1 MPQDTPG
8 KFFDSVHES
17 DDNMAGLAGSGVK
30 DFQWMPVSDV
40 KDLKRGS
47 DVLNCQDPPCN

>member
-8 KFFDSVHES
+8 KFSDSVRES
-17 DDNMAGLAGSGVK
+17 DNNMAGLAGLGVK

-40 KDLKRGS
+40 KDLKPGS

>member
-1 MPQDTPG
+1 
-8 KFFDSVHES
+8 
-17 DDNMAGLAGSGVK
+17 MAGLAGSGVK

-40 KDLKRGS
+40 KDLKRCS